1 MQHLLGSGGEVT
13 VTVRQVAKKK
23 KRARGGRWLL
33 VVALGTGLAGVVAIV
48 SAVVFGTAATAP
60 EYMHANPDEPRA
72 ASQVV
77 AEPAAEASAVGVL
90 VDPVWVQ
97 QTAETTEIGDRA
109 LSAYANAATL
119 VAAEFPECRIGWNT
133 LAGIGFVESV
143 HGTIYGSSLDAS
155 GNAAPAIIGI
165 ALDGVSTMAIP
176 DSDGGA
182 LDGDTEW
189 DRAVGPMQFIP
200 STWVIWGSDGNG
212 DGVKDP
218 QNIDDATYS
227 AARYLCGIG
236 GDLAD
241 PERWIAAVAAYNNT
255 VEYNHLVADAAD
267 NYARLT
273 S

>member
-1 MQHLLGSGGEVT
+1 M
-13 VTVRQVAKKK
+13 AKKK
-23 KRARGGRWLL
+23 TRARSGRWLL
-33 VVALGTGLAGVVAIV
+33 IAALGTGLAGVVGLV
-48 SAVVFGTAATAP
+48 GAVVFGTAATAP
-60 EYMHANPDEPRA
+60 EFLHAAPEGPRA
-72 ASQVV
+72 ASQVA
-77 AEPAAEASAVGVL
+77 AEPPDDASPVGVL

-119 VAAEFPECRIGWNT
+119 VAAEFPECQIGWNT
-133 LAGIGFVESV
+133 LAGIGFVESY
-143 HGTIYGSSLDAS
+143 HGTIYGSSLDDS
-155 GNAAPAIIGI
+155 GNATPEIIGI
-165 ALDGVSTMAIP
+165 ALDGTSTMAIP

-182 LDGDTEW
+182 LDGDATW

-200 STWVIWGSDGNG
+200 STWAIWGSDGNG
-212 DGVKDP
+212 DGVMDP

-255 VEYNHLVADAAD
+255 VEYNHLVADAAEH
-267 NYARLT
+267 YASLT